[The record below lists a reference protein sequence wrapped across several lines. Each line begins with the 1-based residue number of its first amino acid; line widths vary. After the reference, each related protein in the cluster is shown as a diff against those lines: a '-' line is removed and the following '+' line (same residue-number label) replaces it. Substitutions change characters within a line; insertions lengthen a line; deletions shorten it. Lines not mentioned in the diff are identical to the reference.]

1 MPQNPI
7 PSKEIESSIQKF
19 WDVVKLSG
27 ELIVSLQE
35 DNASL
40 AQKVAGIE
48 DLFDGKK
55 VEYAALTNRLTEL
68 QTQIDGYQSRI
79 QKVSIQEAQQKD
91 LLDSLEEKNRKIKE
105 ITKEKNSLESEKLS
119 LEHQVESL
127 QEAVAN
133 HEQSLRRIE
142 LLEQEKQE
150 LTGHLDEMKEF
161 EQNREMI
168 QKELAR
174 RNVEVNTRIN
184 EAQQYK
190 NQIAEIEDKL
200 FEIPKLKEEIEKLI
214 TSLSTITEERDKLLQ
229 THEQA
234 AEFTKNYEDLQSK
247 LQEYSNQILESQ
259 NQKETDD
266 STIAEAFE
274 RITDLENKLN
284 SERSTQARLHVELR
298 SARDYEEQIARH
310 LGALDEYSSQILEL
324 KKQKSLT
331 EQLFAEA
338 QSAMLAAQAAFEVE
352 KSSNWDLSEKYQ
364 ILSGQLVTAQS
375 ELEKQLNRFNSLDE
389 IHKTTDKNYKELKE
403 ATELAQIQTSE
414 YLTAKNEAEH
424 QLENEK
430 EQRTAIEATIA
441 TLNSELSHSK
451 KEVLELQG
459 EIEKTILTKAEI
471 EEKVRELQGNYD
483 SLKTTNESLKKE
495 LIATKKESEN
505 LHDELEK
512 LALAKADSEEK
523 LREAIEK
530 QTTSETSNDLSG
542 KELIASKKEITILQS
557 ELEKIALAKA
567 EAEEKL
573 QEEID
578 LHKIAESKFKEI
590 SKELLES
597 KKESKHLQDELEKL
611 ALAKVGIEEKIL
623 EETELRKTLTK
634 KLEQALEDKSLL
646 TKELQVKVEQEELG
660 SNELL
665 AEITRTKE
673 EVKSLRKKLA
683 IEEEEKTQQDLIIQQ
698 YKEAYDAADR
708 IHQYN
713 KSLER
718 ERDELTIE
726 LSKVR
731 QALYNSNEQMQKNEN
746 ELLSR
751 IESLNKELAVA
762 QTEEKVLNISSV
774 KKGKNIPI
782 KEPTAEIPAMED
794 KRAVVVNK
802 IGDILA
808 RLEEALHQP
817 E

>member
-27 ELIVSLQE
+27 ELIISLQE

-55 VEYAALTNRLTEL
+55 VEYAALTNRLSEL
-68 QTQIDGYQSRI
+68 QTQIEGYQARI

-105 ITKEKNSLESEKLS
+105 ITNEKNALETEKLT
-119 LEHQVESL
+119 LVQTVESL
-127 QEAVAN
+127 QEAVIN
-133 HEQSLRRIE
+133 HEHSLRRIE

-214 TSLSTITEERDKLLQ
+214 TSLSTITEQRDKLLQ

-471 EEKVRELQGNYD
+471 EEKVIEIQGNYD
-483 SLKTTNESLKKE
+483 SLKSTFESLNKE
-495 LIATKKESEN
+495 LIATKKESDN
-505 LHDELEK
+505 LHNELEK
-512 LALAKADSEEK
+512 IALAKADAEEK

-530 QTTSETSNDLSG
+530 QTTSEISNDLSG
-542 KELIASKKEITILQS
+542 KELIAYKKEITELQS

-567 EAEEKL
+567 DTEEKL

-578 LHKIAESKFKEI
+578 LHKISESKFKEI

-634 KLEQALEDKSLL
+634 KLEQALEEKSLL
-646 TKELQVKVEQEELG
+646 TKELHVKVEQEELG

-751 IESLNKELAVA
+751 IEILNKELAVT
-762 QTEEKVLNISSV
+762 QTEDKVLKTLSV

-782 KEPTAEIPAMED
+782 IEPIVEIPAIED
-794 KRAVVVNK
+794 KKAVVVNK

>member
-1 MPQNPI
+1 MI
-7 PSKEIESSIQKF
+7 I
-19 WDVVKLSG
+19 
-27 ELIVSLQE
+27 SLQE

-55 VEYAALTNRLTEL
+55 VEYAALTNRLSEL
-68 QTQIDGYQSRI
+68 QTQIEGYQARI

-105 ITKEKNSLESEKLS
+105 ITNEKNALETEKLT
-119 LEHQVESL
+119 LVQTVESL
-127 QEAVAN
+127 QEAVIN
-133 HEQSLRRIE
+133 HEHSLRRIE

-214 TSLSTITEERDKLLQ
+214 TSLSTITEQRDKLLQ

-471 EEKVRELQGNYD
+471 EEKVIEIQGNYD
-483 SLKTTNESLKKE
+483 SLKSTFESLNKE
-495 LIATKKESEN
+495 LIATKKESDN
-505 LHDELEK
+505 LHNELEK
-512 LALAKADSEEK
+512 IALAKADAEEK

-530 QTTSETSNDLSG
+530 QTTSEISNDLSG
-542 KELIASKKEITILQS
+542 KELIAYKKEITELQS

-567 EAEEKL
+567 DTEEKL

-578 LHKIAESKFKEI
+578 LHKISESKFKEI

-634 KLEQALEDKSLL
+634 KLEQALEEKSLL
-646 TKELQVKVEQEELG
+646 TKELHVKVEQEELG

-751 IESLNKELAVA
+751 IEILNKELAVT
-762 QTEEKVLNISSV
+762 QTEDKVLKTLSV

-782 KEPTAEIPAMED
+782 IEPIVEIPAIED
-794 KRAVVVNK
+794 KKAVVVNK